1 MDGGDNYRDICVLL
15 GCATPGRRA
24 LVAAGVVSV
33 VALAIKQPSAAFDKN
48 GGVRPFKGV
57 SKDPD
62 ATYFHFLTVP
72 LLAGT
77 AALVLS

>member
-1 MDGGDNYRDICVLL
+1 MNEKYKDLCVLL
-15 GCATPGRRA
+15 GCATAGRRA
-24 LVAAGVVSV
+24 LVAAGVVGV

-48 GGVRPFKGV
+48 GGMRPFKGV

-62 ATYFHFLTVP
+62 ATYFHFLMVP